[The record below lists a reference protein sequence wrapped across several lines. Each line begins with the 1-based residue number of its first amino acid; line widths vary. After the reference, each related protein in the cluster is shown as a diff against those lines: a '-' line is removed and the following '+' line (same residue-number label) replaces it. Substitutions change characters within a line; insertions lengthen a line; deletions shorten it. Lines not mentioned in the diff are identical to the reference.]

1 MKMKPTSR
9 AQKTT
14 ISKEDWEV
22 FANAIE
28 GISERAAVDIK
39 LGIAG
44 GELRRRLGREPGPF
58 ETWDEETMNAAIG
71 LVHDVIEYDG
81 AASAEI
87 AMAMY
92 DELSALEKKIIKPAE
107 PADIPGTGEVAKMM
121 YGVKK
126 SSGDVDEVARAG
138 KRMVKTVSQDTLLK
152 NAARDGAQFAWIP
165 NGAETC
171 FFCIMLASRGWQNIS
186 KVSLRKGHAEHIHNN
201 CKCCYMIR
209 HSDNIEVEGYD
220 PGDYE
225 ELYYK
230 YYLDP
235 NRFRREQY
243 DEIKDERNAKRR
255 EKYAEKKKV
264 VPNYDV
270 KNAPFKNYSK
280 EEIIEMAKETEEILS
295 KHLDIPSKWSGKLL
309 FTEEEIWRKEWNCDI
324 LTSYKTEPIALLHE
338 QIHARSISLLGETGL
353 DIYQRYK
360 MAEEASVQLLAEE
373 ICKKEGIIFEESLY
387 SRSAETIRK
396 INQAFRLFSSD
407 YEMAVGLIKI
417 PPQSRLDWLID
428 MTRDR
433 ISFEE
438 YQDLLKMWNDVIKVK

>member
-58 ETWDEETMNAAIG
+58 ETWDEKTMNTAIG

-201 CKCCYMIR
+201 CK
-209 HSDNIEVEGYD
+209 
-220 PGDYE
+220 
-225 ELYYK
+225 
-230 YYLDP
+230 
-235 NRFRREQY
+235 
-243 DEIKDERNAKRR
+243 
-255 EKYAEKKKV
+255 
-264 VPNYDV
+264 
-270 KNAPFKNYSK
+270 
-280 EEIIEMAKETEEILS
+280 
-295 KHLDIPSKWSGKLL
+295 
-309 FTEEEIWRKEWNCDI
+309 
-324 LTSYKTEPIALLHE
+324 
-338 QIHARSISLLGETGL
+338 
-353 DIYQRYK
+353 
-360 MAEEASVQLLAEE
+360 
-373 ICKKEGIIFEESLY
+373 
-387 SRSAETIRK
+387 
-396 INQAFRLFSSD
+396 
-407 YEMAVGLIKI
+407 
-417 PPQSRLDWLID
+417 
-428 MTRDR
+428 
-433 ISFEE
+433 
-438 YQDLLKMWNDVIKVK
+438 